1 MEPKMSRSWITGIAA
16 ASCVSLLAFTQLA
29 WQGAPAQ
36 GAPKGAPAMTI
47 APNAWVI
54 TFELAKWDTSKSPGE
69 QPGFS
74 EHMANCQKLSKEG
87 TLLVGGPFLDE
98 KDPTKPAGAMMIVK
112 AENAEAARKLVAT
125 DTLVT
130 KDLMKIASVRPFMAG
145 AGAWVPSMAAPAP
158 GGAKH

>member
-1 MEPKMSRSWITGIAA
+1 MSRSWITGIAV
-16 ASCVSLLAFTQLA
+16 ASCVSLLAFAPFARQDAKPGAAPHPMALA
-29 WQGAPAQ
+29 P
-36 GAPKGAPAMTI
+36 T
-47 APNAWVI
+47 AWVI

-98 KDPTKPAGAMMIVK
+98 KDPTKPSGAMMIVK
-112 AENAEAARKLVAT
+112 AENAEAARKLVST

-145 AGAWVPSMAAPAP
+145 AGAWVPSAAAPAP
-158 GGAKH
+158 GGSKK